1 MIWSLILYVL
11 LLLFAIR
18 MILRLAPSTG
28 ALPRITP
35 SDRVR
40 LEFSPTRLPRLD
52 VAPFGLDVEPDVE
65 DEKEL
70 VGV

>member
-28 ALPRITP
+28 ALPRVVP
-35 SDRVR
+35 SDRDR
-40 LEFSPTRLPRLD
+40 LEFSPTRLPCLD
-52 VAPFGLDVEPDVE
+52 VAPFGLDAEPE
-65 DEKEL
+65 DEAEL